1 MILPKSKDTRLIE
14 TGPIH
19 CGPSGW
25 THTQWQGVFYP
36 QIKSKNFHQLEY
48 CSRFFNTIELT
59 SSFFAP
65 LRPELS
71 QLWCKLVKTNPDF
84 QFSARVWRKLTQGD
98 PVEAKDI
105 AAFREG
111 LRPLEEAGRLGA
123 VLMQFPAGFR
133 FNAENRATFINL
145 RRELKHLPLVAEFR
159 HASWMEED
167 ALGMLIDYH
176 VGFCNVDQPEHS
188 RAMPPTAFQT
198 SPVAYIR
205 LEGRSFAQPYQ
216 YNTDELAEWTHRIR
230 KASRFAKRTFVIFGN
245 DAGSRSLVN
254 TFQMKHLLGM
264 NDTRAPRELVRRFS
278 RELSSIRPDEPLQ
291 EHLFG
296 ELAA

>member
-1 MILPKSKDTRLIE
+1 MILPNSRLIE

-25 THTQWQGVFYP
+25 AHAQWQGIFYP
-36 QIKSKNFHQLEY
+36 HVKSKDFHQLEY
-48 CSRFFNTIELT
+48 CGRFFNTIELT

-71 QLWCKLVKTNPDF
+71 QLWCRQVKSNPSF
-84 QFSARVWRKLTQGD
+84 QFSARVWRKLTQTAQN
-98 PVEAKDI
+98 EAKDI

-111 LRPLEEAGRLGA
+111 LRPIEESGKLGA

-133 FNAENRATFINL
+133 FNAENRTSFLNL

-159 HASWMEED
+159 HSSWMEED
-167 ALGMLIDYH
+167 ALRMLIDYH

-198 SPVAYIR
+198 SPIAYIR
-205 LEGRSFAQPYQ
+205 LEGRSYDGPYQ
-216 YNTDELAEWTHRIR
+216 YTADELAEWTHRIR
-230 KASRFAKRTFVIFGN
+230 KASRFAKRTFVVLGN
-245 DAGSRSLVN
+245 DAGARSLVN
-254 TFQMKHLLGM
+254 TFQMKQLLGM
-264 NDTRAPRELVRRFS
+264 ENTRAPRELVRRFPK
-278 RELSSIRPDEPLQ
+278 ELSMVQPDQPVQ
-291 EHLFG
+291 VDLFG